1 MRAPP
6 NVSDP
11 ITVLVHKLL
20 AAEDPDELRQ
30 LREQLNR
37 AIHERLE
44 DLRKEVR
51 AIPTEARNPT
61 SSEEDQEKQ

>member
-1 MRAPP
+1 MT
-6 NVSDP
+6 DP

-30 LREQLNR
+30 LREQLNG

-44 DLRKEVR
+44 DLRKEIR
-51 AIPTEARNPT
+51 ALPAKPRNP
-61 SSEEDQEKQ
+61 SSSDEGQEKQ